1 MSGNRKRARLASL
14 ESQIQEQPIQPTQD
28 TYAWHEA
35 QIQSQPLESSPYGA
49 QFTTGDFQTPIS
61 AAASKYGIISSQSM
75 PYDPCTFDVSSS
87 FPNPD
92 PFTDLAQ
99 SLPTTTTS
107 MTLPFN
113 LLEPQP
119 EPIQGRSPNDDQTL
133 QSRDDSTGYMTSSDA
148 SYTANNTT
156 SNQIL
161 DHTWDNVPPENTDVD
176 PFSFSDEAYV
186 TVPGLSVIRAH
197 VTILQR
203 MHRNCSKID
212 VWNPFAVSPFYQP
225 HAPSASPS
233 PLAFVLP
240 ENYHPTA
247 LQKAVKHHPVLDLL
261 PWPSVRSKILH
272 ILTLPQEVRPQRA
285 KGDMPSVTMQLM
297 FDIKDAGGGL
307 RVWGS
312 NPFDEN
318 NWEVGPVFF
327 QQWWW
332 ALNSEI
338 VKRSNQIRTQ
348 RGEDILRL
356 RDLSR

>member
-1 MSGNRKRARLASL
+1 MLGNRKRARLASL
-14 ESQIQEQPIQPTQD
+14 ESQIKEQPIQPIQD
-28 TYAWHEA
+28 TYAWHEI

-49 QFTTGDFQTPIS
+49 QFATGDFQTPIP
-61 AAASKYGIISSQSM
+61 ATASKYGVISSQSM
-75 PYDPCTFDVSSS
+75 LYDPCSFDPSSL
-87 FPNPD
+87 FPNPTS
-92 PFTDLAQ
+92 TDLAQ

-107 MTLPFN
+107 MTLPLN
-113 LLEPQP
+113 ALEPQP
-119 EPIQGRSPNDDQTL
+119 ELIQGDFHYDDQTL
-133 QSRDDSTGYMTSSDA
+133 RYQDDSTGYMASSDT

-156 SNQIL
+156 SNPIL
-161 DHTWDNVPPENTDVD
+161 GHTWDNVPPEDTDLD

-186 TVPGLSVIRAH
+186 STPGLSVIRAH

-212 VWNPFAVSPFYQP
+212 VWNPFAVSPFYQSD
-225 HAPSASPS
+225 APSASPP

-247 LQKAVKHHPVLDLL
+247 LQKVVKHHPVLDLL

-285 KGDMPSVTMQLM
+285 KGDMPSVMMQLM
-297 FDIKDAGGGL
+297 FDMKDTSGGL

-356 RDLSR
+356 RDVSR